1 MHVRKNDNS
10 TAENTHNSIS
20 FYRPCIQN
28 THQTPVIEAM
38 HALLFGQSNVR
49 HFRRWRGFALH
60 LRMIATA
67 LLVAITCGCMQFCSA
82 SRSASLR
89 LIDSIATSHITRR
102 VQKLRGGS
110 LNISDFSSS
119 PHLGFYEPSQNLAY
133 TSFPGVLQP
142 ASAHQ
147 HQHQQENVKGEQE
160 DESVKQERIRNEVT
174 RWYAETVG
182 RMKAC
187 PGAQSISMAAMRERA
202 EQQKATLAAE
212 KIAAAAAARQ
222 AAAAASASEPSNEWV
237 KEYERAVLDGKG
249 AGESLNR
256 ALIEPQ

>member
-1 MHVRKNDNS
+1 MCQGN
-10 TAENTHNSIS
+10 AEPVAMYSAV
-20 FYRPCIQN
+20 Q
-28 THQTPVIEAM
+28 QT
-38 HALLFGQSNVR
+38 GN
-49 HFRRWRGFALH
+49 
-60 LRMIATA
+60 
-67 LLVAITCGCMQFCSA
+67 
-82 SRSASLR
+82 
-89 LIDSIATSHITRR
+89 
-102 VQKLRGGS
+102 
-110 LNISDFSSS
+110 SDFSCS
-119 PHLGFYEPSQNLAY
+119 PHLGFYEPSQKLAY

-142 ASAHQ
+142 PSAQHQ
-147 HQHQQENVKGEQE
+147 HQHQQENIKGEQEDESVKQEQQSNVKEEQE

-202 EQQKATLAAE
+202 EQLKATLAAE

-237 KEYERAVLDGKG
+237 KEYERAVLEGKG

-256 ALIEPQ
+256 ALIEPS

>member
-1 MHVRKNDNS
+1 MCQGN
-10 TAENTHNSIS
+10 AEPVAMYSAV
-20 FYRPCIQN
+20 Q
-28 THQTPVIEAM
+28 QT
-38 HALLFGQSNVR
+38 GN
-49 HFRRWRGFALH
+49 
-60 LRMIATA
+60 
-67 LLVAITCGCMQFCSA
+67 
-82 SRSASLR
+82 
-89 LIDSIATSHITRR
+89 
-102 VQKLRGGS
+102 
-110 LNISDFSSS
+110 SDFSCS

-142 ASAHQ
+142 PSAQHQ

>member
-1 MHVRKNDNS
+1 
-10 TAENTHNSIS
+10 
-20 FYRPCIQN
+20 
-28 THQTPVIEAM
+28 M
-38 HALLFGQSNVR
+38 HALLFALSALPRASGKCGWLQSNVR
-49 HFRRWRGFALH
+49 HFRRCTGFALH
-60 LRMIATA
+60 LRIIATA
-67 LLVAITCGCMQFCSA
+67 LLVTITCGCMQLCSA

-89 LIDSIATSHITRR
+89 LIDSIATSHIVLTRR

-110 LNISDFSSS
+110 LNISDFSCS

-160 DESVKQERIRNEVT
+160 DETVKQERIRNEVT

-202 EQQKATLAAE
+202 EQLKATLAAE

-249 AGESLNR
+249 AGESLSR
-256 ALIEPQ
+256 ALTEPS